1 MLFSDFFW
9 IFWKSDQPDGQ
20 SWHIMARTGT
30 ITASI
35 AARCSSI
42 WFASTRC
49 ASVPPSICLAYRP
62 GEIFATSLQDASNLS
77 HFMTFH
83 DLVVSCVDVRWTWQ
97 TKASL
102 RHFSTLKTNS
112 HRDISQIHKAH
123 IEIHRNYSSKAMAE
137 YGSYDWIWSVDQW
150 PGIPSRRETRCTGS
164 CSSTTGHN
172 SEGATAQIERFL
184 KEVNCTW
191 TVLLWDIVTCSHTQ
205 L

>member
-1 MLFSDFFW
+1 MAYHGKNRYNYCKYRREVFLNLVCINSLRVGSTFYLLGIQAGRNLCNVASRYFKLVTLHDV
-9 IFWKSDQPDGQ
+9 
-20 SWHIMARTGT
+20 SWLGR
-30 ITASI
+30 
-35 AARCSSI
+35 
-42 WFASTRC
+42 
-49 ASVPPSICLAYRP
+49 
-62 GEIFATSLQDASNLS
+62 
-77 HFMTFH
+77 
-83 DLVVSCVDVRWTWQ
+83 DLSCVDVRWTWQ

-112 HRDISQIHKAH
+112 HRDISQTHKAH

-172 SEGATAQIERFL
+172 SEGATAQIERFF

-191 TVLLWDIVTCSHTQ
+191 TVLLWDIVTCSQTQ